1 MSDLA
6 NRAEALLEGA
16 RARGAQDAEVL
27 FATGD
32 EFTVKVY
39 QGQVE
44 SLESARS
51 RGVGVRTFTGDRVGF
66 AYGADVT
73 AAGLEQLLEEAL
85 RNGTYNQADPANA
98 LPELQPAEPLP
109 HLFASDFQD
118 LDADGKV
125 ALAVELERRTISL
138 DPRVKRCERTVYADG
153 IDHLEIYNTRGLQ
166 AAFDRTTAYL
176 VALAIA
182 EAGEEMQQ
190 GYAFDCGRRGADLD
204 LDRVAREAS
213 SRAAGLLGG
222 KPVPTAQLP
231 VVLDPLAAVSLWGL
245 LSSAF
250 SADAVQKARSL
261 LAGKMGERIAAPVF
275 NLFDDGRSSA
285 GMASRPWDGEGVP
298 TQRTQLVRDGVVN
311 AYLFDT
317 YTARKGN
324 ARSTGNARRSYR
336 SQPSVGPT
344 NLVLEPGA
352 ATREELL
359 RAAEGGLHVTEL
371 SGLNTVNPTSG
382 DFSLGATGFRI
393 AGGSLGAP
401 VREVTIAGNLLQM
414 LQRITMIGND
424 LRWVFQVASP
434 SVLIQDLAVG
444 GV

>member
-1 MSDLA
+1 
-6 NRAEALLEGA
+6 
-16 RARGAQDAEVL
+16 
-27 FATGD
+27 
-32 EFTVKVY
+32 
-39 QGQVE
+39 
-44 SLESARS
+44 
-51 RGVGVRTFTGDRVGF
+51 
-66 AYGADVT
+66 
-73 AAGLEQLLEEAL
+73 
-85 RNGTYNQADPANA
+85 
-98 LPELQPAEPLP
+98 
-109 HLFASDFQD
+109 
-118 LDADGKV
+118 
-125 ALAVELERRTISL
+125 
-138 DPRVKRCERTVYADG
+138 
-153 IDHLEIYNTRGLQ
+153 
-166 AAFDRTTAYL
+166 
-176 VALAIA
+176 
-182 EAGEEMQQ
+182 
-190 GYAFDCGRRGADLD
+190 
-204 LDRVAREAS
+204 
-213 SRAAGLLGG
+213 
-222 KPVPTAQLP
+222 
-231 VVLDPLAAVSLWGL
+231 VLDPLAAVSLWGV

-261 LAGKMGERIAAPVF
+261 LAGKMGERIAAPAF

-298 TQRTQLVRDGVVN
+298 TQRTQLVRDGVLN

-344 NLVLEPGA
+344 NLVLEPGT